1 MSGLLVLVKYDLP
14 NLILLNYKKPEFKDE
29 LLSDKPPERSY
40 LRKLFVDL
48 IWNAP
53 SLHVKKNK
61 PVRGITCTRAASLQL
76 YWWDHDIANS

>member
-1 MSGLLVLVKYDLP
+1 MNSCQTNHLKDHIYGNQLVCGPHL
-14 NLILLNYKKPEFKDE
+14 
-29 LLSDKPPERSY
+29 ERP
-40 LRKLFVDL
+40 
-48 IWNAP
+48 P